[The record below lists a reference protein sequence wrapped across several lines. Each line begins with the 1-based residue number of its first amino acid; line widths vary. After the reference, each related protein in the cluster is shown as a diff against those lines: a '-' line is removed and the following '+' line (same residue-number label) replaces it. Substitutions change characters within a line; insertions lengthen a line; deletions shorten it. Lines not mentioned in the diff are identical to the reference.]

1 MSAKI
6 NQPSPQIFS
15 SDPLEQI
22 YAKSTLDP
30 TMGGLA
36 GMFMQILGNRRRM
49 DQATYMQGVSESNQ
63 IAGRVAMQEAEAK
76 HQQELLKGA
85 LKMAEMGQPGSTM
98 PILQSII
105 QSGALGQGTDLQR
118 RLMESKIAANS
129 RDPNAGKND
138 VQVKVDQSPNGTG
151 FHTITGKGPGAVDKV
166 EAARQKVIELM
177 KSGKATS
184 VDEANTMLQRR
195 NQAYGG
201 GVPQ

>member
-49 DQATYMQGVSESNQ
+49 DQDTYMQGVSESNQ
-63 IAGRVAMQEAEAK
+63 IAGRVAMKEAEAK

-105 QSGALGQGTDLQR
+105 QSGALDQGTDMNRELIR
-118 RLMESKIAANS
+118 ATIINKM
-129 RDPNAGKND
+129 RDPNGGD
-138 VQVKVDQSPNGTG
+138 GGVKFETNVGLGGVGGTK
-151 FHTITGKGPGAVDKV
+151 ISGKGGNAQNAVN
-166 EAARQKVIELM
+166 EATKRQ
-177 KSGKATS
+177 
-184 VDEANTMLQRR
+184 LQWNKDNGISFDPSAALIDPTAKYQR
-195 NQAYGG
+195 
-201 GVPQ
+201 